1 MNNLEK
7 KVEAAPAKKPEEKK
21 VEAAPAKKPEEKK
34 VEAAPAATGLKSE
47 NIFGMMA
54 TYLNH
59 GLGKDLIPKV
69 ASVFA
74 FEITAKKGAKPSL
87 IYAIDLKNG

>member
-21 VEAAPAKKPEEKK
+21 VEAAPAK

-59 GLGKDLIPKV
+59 GLGKELIPKV